1 MILCIDLRHC
11 SLWNPHAPLIYNLNV
26 AVNEAAAI
34 LARAKRPVIVL
45 GSQAV
50 LPPVPADT
58 LRAKL
63 EVRLIYDN
71 EV

>member
-1 MILCIDLRHC
+1 M
-11 SLWNPHAPLIYNLNV
+11 
-26 AVNEAAAI
+26 NEAAAI